1 MQVRKL
7 KRGRIL
13 LTGALAGSMLLHLL
27 YGMESIKQYEAF
39 EYQIKRQAAQLKDK
53 QEQIEVLEI
62 IIKHTEEPKEEP
74 AVSTTQS
81 IGEFTVTYYCACTQC
96 CGKTDGITASGTL
109 AQEGI
114 TAAADWTVI
123 EPGTKVYID
132 GVGYRTVE
140 DKGGA
145 IKGNKIDVFMS
156 SHERALEAGV
166 HGAQVFLIN

>member
-1 MQVRKL
+1 MNLRKQ
-7 KRGRIL
+7 RF
-13 LTGALAGSMLLHLL
+13 ALIICLALSMLLHLL
-27 YGMESIKQYEAF
+27 YGLEDLKQVQAY
-39 EYQIKRQAAQLKDK
+39 EYQISRLGAQIKDK
-53 QEQIEVLEI
+53 QEQIDVLEI

-74 AVSTTQS
+74 AVPTTQS

-145 IKGNKIDVFMS
+145 IKGNRIDVFMS